1 MDQKIA
7 VMKGYTGMDVRKIYD
22 ELYMRAEILEYMISL
37 GILEY
42 DEVLEILLWVQGV
55 GIEKAHNKL
64 KNDAMMKL
72 GFEIEKEIAIK
83 LGKKVD

>member
-1 MDQKIA
+1 MIFP
-7 VMKGYTGMDVRKIYD
+7 
-22 ELYMRAEILEYMISL
+22 LEA
-37 GILEY
+37 G
-42 DEVLEILLWVQGV
+42 LWVQGA
-55 GIEKAHNKL
+55 GFEQAHKKF

>member
-1 MDQKIA
+1 MC
-7 VMKGYTGMDVRKIYD
+7 MDVRKIYD

-42 DEVLEILLWVQGV
+42 DEVLETLLWVQGV
-55 GIEKAHNKL
+55 GIEKAHKKL

-72 GFEIEKEIAIK
+72 GFEIEKEIALK
-83 LGKKVD
+83 LGLKVD